1 MLFQTLKLLGTL
13 ARKKGVPVTYTVGKE
28 SLETYDGI
36 PILALSEILPTT
48 SR

>member
-1 MLFQTLKLLGTL
+1 MAKG
-13 ARKKGVPVTYTVGKE
+13 KKGVPVTYTVGKE

-36 PILALSEILPTT
+36 PILAFIRNLPTT